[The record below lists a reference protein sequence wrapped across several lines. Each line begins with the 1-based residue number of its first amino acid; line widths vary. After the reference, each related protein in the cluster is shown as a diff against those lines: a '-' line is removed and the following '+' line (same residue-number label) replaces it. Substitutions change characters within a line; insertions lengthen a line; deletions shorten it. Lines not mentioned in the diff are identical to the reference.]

1 MIIYLDES
9 KRIGKWQIVI
19 WWFLSYH
26 NTHYIENFVKNK
38 KKQFNIPEKVELKS
52 TNKFWKLFL
61 KEISEDNDF
70 SELNITTFWFHFE
83 NYFFDSEDTYLNIL
97 LNIFSKIF
105 NKITLKKTQKV
116 TIVHDN
122 LNFKNNLKASQK
134 INLFLKKNNIKADFK
149 IHNSKKYLSLQL
161 SDLIVW
167 EYKKLYFFNDI
178 DYIEDFISRKDINK
192 KPNSLLLLQ
201 IFILTYPPQLLL
213 GSQIKYIRKINK
225 CKFFLTIKQ

>member
-70 SELNITTFWFHFE
+70 KKLDITTFWFYFE

-97 LNIFSKIF
+97 LNIFSNIF

-134 INLFLKKNNIKADFK
+134 INIFLKKNNIKADFK

-167 EYKKLYFFNDI
+167 EYKKLYFFDDI
-178 DYIEDFISRKDINK
+178 NILEDYISKKDINK
-192 KPNSLLLLQ
+192 K
-201 IFILTYPPQLLL
+201 T
-213 GSQIKYIRKINK
+213 
-225 CKFFLTIKQ
+225 

>member
-192 KPNSLLLLQ
+192 K
-201 IFILTYPPQLLL
+201 T
-213 GSQIKYIRKINK
+213 
-225 CKFFLTIKQ
+225 